1 MISTRTDVLDFSH
14 NRLPWFTEVTVLDG
28 NHILRFRSAGNVG
41 TLLFHAITGEV
52 REKAEEAA
60 VVQRD

>member
-1 MISTRTDVLDFSH
+1 M
-14 NRLPWFTEVTVLDG
+14 LDG